1 MCICT
6 NKESKEKKGTCKHT
20 GSGAA
25 STCSCNCDDCLDCR
39 GHSCKKNCKP
49 AAGNLSICKASQG
62 NTLTVGQRDQVSA
75 HFNCG
80 YAGNRCIGWRSSNPN
95 VVKVDC
101 YGNLTAVGEGYA
113 CIYAYVYGN
122 SSVYD
127 RITIHVTANGSSSGS
142 GSGSS
147 GSSGSSGGN
156 MTIDLLDNEFRPL
169 AETLSDGPWVMN
181 TGEKYRFRYSI
192 KNKAGTPEV
201 SWSVSD
207 NSTLHVNDNGE
218 VTALRVGTSEL
229 TVKIVGADSDAQ
241 CSVMVE
247 VIENSDNPI
256 IFNTIHF
263 DRIYG
268 TDERIDE
275 YANSLPSNL
284 VVRYYCGKINQFKI
298 ERNSSSAKTWSENE
312 IYGTNASFFGGDKK
326 FSAVHV
332 YDGVSFQRPYKDKDR
347 ENDEDEKIFRNG
359 DEPRLNAFGLLLFE
373 KDGTPH
379 IFTNQFSPPCLNGSE
394 EHMKVA
400 DMQFAIGGIDL
411 FGDRSLSSICFN
423 KCFKKA
429 YDGYGGA
436 FASTSKRHRTVIGYD
451 SQTDRIVLAILYR
464 DRRGDFDAGNPKKF
478 SGDKEHL
485 YDQVS
490 FFHAHLVMKYLHCD
504 MILNIDGGSST
515 QMSFRE
521 SGIEDHLINVNDNVL
536 ACVRVKDEEN
546 DKIVWSE

>member
-1 MCICT
+1 
-6 NKESKEKKGTCKHT
+6 
-20 GSGAA
+20 
-25 STCSCNCDDCLDCR
+25 
-39 GHSCKKNCKP
+39 
-49 AAGNLSICKASQG
+49 
-62 NTLTVGQRDQVSA
+62 
-75 HFNCG
+75 
-80 YAGNRCIGWRSSNPN
+80 
-95 VVKVDC
+95 
-101 YGNLTAVGEGYA
+101 
-113 CIYAYVYGN
+113 
-122 SSVYD
+122 
-127 RITIHVTANGSSSGS
+127 
-142 GSGSS
+142 
-147 GSSGSSGGN
+147 

-268 TDERIDE
+268 TDEKIDE

-312 IYGTNASFFGGDKK
+312 IYGPNASFFGSER

-332 YDGVSFQRPYKDKDR
+332 YDGVSFQPPYEEKGR

-359 DEPRLNAFGLLLFE
+359 DEPRVNAFGLLLFE

-436 FASTSKRHRTVIGYD
+436 FDSTTKRLRTVIGYD

-464 DRRGDFDAGNPKKF
+464 ESEDDLGAAKSKILPNDG
-478 SGDKEHL
+478 
-485 YDQVS
+485 DQVS

-521 SGIEDHLINVNDNVL
+521 SGIEDYLINGRSNVR
-536 ACVRVKDEEN
+536 ACVRVKNEEN

>member
-39 GHSCKKNCKP
+39 GNSCKKNCKP

-80 YAGNRCIGWRSSNPN
+80 YAGNRHIGWRSSNPN

-142 GSGSS
+142 SGE
-147 GSSGSSGGN
+147 N

-169 AETLSDGPWVMN
+169 AETLSDGPWIMN

-268 TDERIDE
+268 TDEKIDE

-312 IYGTNASFFGGDKK
+312 IYGTNASFFGSER

-332 YDGVSFQRPYKDKDR
+332 YDGVSFQPPYEEKGR

-359 DEPRLNAFGLLLFE
+359 DEPRVNAFGLLLFE

-411 FGDRSLSSICFN
+411 FGDQSLEIDDFQD
-423 KCFKKA
+423 CFKNA
-429 YDGYGGA
+429 YDGYKGA
-436 FASTSKRHRTVIGYD
+436 FVLSPDRHRTVIGYD

-478 SGDKEHL
+478 SGDKEHIN
-485 YDQVS
+485 DQVS

-521 SGIEDHLINVNDNVL
+521 SGIEDYLINGRSNVH